1 VIAVVIVDD
10 HPIVREGL
18 RAVLE
23 RVADIRV
30 LAVFED
36 GNDFLRRAHA
46 LPPIDVVLLDITMP
60 RSDGLEVL
68 QRLRTWRKP
77 PNVVILSMHPE
88 RSYARL
94 AMQAGAHGYLTKDV
108 DDETLIAAVRAV
120 AWGGTYL
127 SPDAHALLI
136 GPDPAAPE
144 GTSPLEGLSDQER
157 RVLLLLK
164 QGLTIKEIARDL
176 GVVPNTVS
184 TYKSRIMTKLGARS
198 LVDLLR
204 FGEDA

>member
-1 VIAVVIVDD
+1 MISVVIVDD

-23 RVADIRV
+23 RADDMRV

-36 GNDFLRRAHA
+36 GNDFLRRSSA

-68 QRLRTWRKP
+68 QRLRTWRQP

-88 RSYARL
+88 RSYARR
-94 AMQAGAHGYLTKDV
+94 AMAAGAHGYLTKDV
-108 DDETLIAAVRAV
+108 DDETLISAVRAV

-136 GPDPAAPE
+136 GPDPAAEE
-144 GTSPLEGLSDQER
+144 GQHLLEMLSDQER
-157 RVLLLLK
+157 RVLVLLK

-176 GVVPNTVS
+176 GVAQNTVT
-184 TYKSRIMTKLGARS
+184 TYKSRIMSKLGARS

-204 FGEDA
+204 YGENA